1 MVLIFLGF
9 FLRWVANSTGYMPLR
24 GEETFFIVNIQSRI
38 HWWCSIL
45 YFNNCSAIASYVL
58 VNQLVYP
65 LSFIWFIYSVS
76 ISHIYLIQ
84 LLSLLPARV
93 LRLLEWVGFS
103 GDRVSYSYWSIT
115 DFMPLVFFHT
125 SWKYKKNRFSDV
137 FSGCGK
143 KPVGWNRLINLFYP
157 NPNIG

>member
-125 SWKYKKNRFSDV
+125 SWKYKKTTGFLMFLVVVER
-137 FSGCGK
+137 
-143 KPVGWNRLINLFYP
+143 NLWGE
-157 NPNIG
+157 IG